1 MKILH
6 AISSASPAGGGPIE
20 SVRQSAQVMQQLGHT
35 VEVVALDDPGEAFLR
50 SASLNIH
57 AVGRGR
63 TSYRFN
69 PRYVEWLRRHGA
81 EYDVVVVNGLWQYA
95 SFGAWQALHGTSTPY
110 AVFTHG
116 MLDPWF
122 KRTYPLKHLKKCMYW
137 PWAEYRVLRDA
148 AAVLFTCETER
159 RLARES
165 FSPYRAKEVVVN
177 FGTSAPPANADESLA
192 AFRERYRELNGKRL
206 VIFLGRL
213 HEKKGCD
220 LLLRAFARVLSPRP
234 EWHLLMCGP
243 GQGGEEHKL
252 RALSAE
258 LGIAERIT
266 WTGMISGKMK
276 WGALRAAE
284 IFALTS
290 HQENFGIVVAE
301 ALACG
306 VPTLI
311 SDQVNISGE
320 VAADGAGLVAPDT
333 VEGACSLLQRW
344 LAMSDA
350 EHSAMRAKTVAC
362 FERRFEIQKAAEN
375 LLEVLQGVV
384 EKK

>member
-1 MKILH
+1 
-6 AISSASPAGGGPIE
+6 
-20 SVRQSAQVMQQLGHT
+20 MQQLGHL
-35 VEVVALDDPGEAFLR
+35 VEVIALDDPGEPFLHP
-50 SASLNIH
+50 AALTVH

-63 TSYRFN
+63 TGYRYN
-69 PRYVEWLRRHGA
+69 PRYPAWLRAHAA
-81 EYDVVVVNGLWQYA
+81 EYDVVVINGLWQYA
-95 SFGAWQALHGTSTPY
+95 SFGAWQALHGGRTPY

-122 KRTYPLKHLKKCMYW
+122 KRTYPLKHLKKALFW
-137 PWAEYRVLRDA
+137 PWSEYRVLRDA

-165 FSPYRAKEVVVN
+165 FSPYRANEVVVN
-177 FGTSAPPANADESLA
+177 FGTAAPPANPEQSLA
-192 AFRERYRELNGKRL
+192 AFRARYPELAGKRL
-206 VIFLGRL
+206 AIFLGRL

-220 LLLRAFARVLSPRP
+220 LLLRAFATVLGRHE

-243 GQGGEEHKL
+243 DQGGEEQKL
-252 RALSAE
+252 RALAAE
-258 LGIAERIT
+258 LGIAGRIT
-266 WTGMISGKMK
+266 WTGMIAGDMK

-284 IFALTS
+284 LFALTS

-306 VPTLI
+306 TPALI

-320 VAADGAGLVAPDT
+320 VEADGAGLVAPDT
-333 VEGACSLLQRW
+333 FEGACSLLLRW

-350 EHSAMRAKTVAC
+350 ERAAMRGRTVAC
-362 FERRFEIQKAAEN
+362 FQRRFEIQKAAEN
-375 LLEVLQGVV
+375 LLQVLQGVV
-384 EKK
+384 EGK